1 MLAADLDPF
10 LPQQIA
16 QHPAA
21 HERKFQVQFVDAP
34 HDCQISH
41 RNRSGQVID
50 AVPADPQFRTCRASG
65 KLCERSIIALRSATD
80 RPSRACR
87 PKNRSPASTRQSCV
101 QRLPVNRRPTRA
113 MPCPNQ
119 THRPRPPQLA
129 TPRRDLVRMHVK
141 LLHQLGQRLLALH
154 GSQCHLRLESPMWFR
169 RGRVLVS
176 APVSQ
181 SYWPSGR
188 KSTYLN
194 GQFCQATSL
203 ARTRSKWLRQCLSF
217 TKKRICLQTRM
228 I

>member
-1 MLAADLDPF
+1 MPQSRLRCVRATVNRLDRHRLHQRGDMLAADLDPF

-21 HERKFQVQFVDAP
+21 HEQKFQVQFVDAP

-80 RPSRACR
+80 RPSPSVPAKKSFASVNSPILRAASSR
-87 PKNRSPASTRQSCV
+87 QPAAH
-101 QRLPVNRRPTRA
+101 PGP

-141 LLHQLGQRLLALH
+141 LLRQLGQRLLALH

-194 GQFCQATSL
+194 GQFC
-203 ARTRSKWLRQCLSF
+203 
-217 TKKRICLQTRM
+217 
-228 I
+228 